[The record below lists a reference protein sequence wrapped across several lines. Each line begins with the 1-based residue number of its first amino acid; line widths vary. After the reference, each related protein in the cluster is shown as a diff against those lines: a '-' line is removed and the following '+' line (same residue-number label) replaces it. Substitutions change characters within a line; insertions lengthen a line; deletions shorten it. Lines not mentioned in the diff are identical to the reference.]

1 MINIIILIVLVLIN
15 AFFSGSEIALISLNK
30 KKLKIEAEEGNK
42 KSAMLYRLVNVPNRL
57 LSVIQVGVTLS
68 GFLNS
73 ALASDAFA
81 DNLVELMQNMGL
93 SLNVG
98 AMRSISMALI
108 TIILSFV
115 TLIFGELVPKRI
127 AMAKPTT
134 FANVVA
140 VPINLLYKLFLP
152 FVYVLSFCTNGV
164 LRLLRIDPNKSDDL
178 VSEEEIR
185 LMVATSSE
193 EGEINVSERE
203 MIDNI
208 FEFNDTEVS
217 EVMTHR
223 VDVEGLEVHASYD
236 EVMDYFKDSRFTRI
250 PVYDETLDDIVG
262 LLHAKDLLRYVYEK
276 HDVKTFDLR
285 NIIQDAVFVPDSL
298 AIDKLFYDLKKRH
311 KHMAIVIDEYGGTA
325 GIVTMEDLIEE
336 IVGEVF
342 DEYDDVPVEY
352 RKIGDHTY
360 LMEGSIELDEVEK
373 ILKIQLPVDEYD
385 TLNGFLV
392 SELERLP
399 EKDDNAYIDFAG
411 YRFTITQVD
420 EKVIKEAKVEKL
432 DEEELA
438 LDKEQAK

>member
-1 MINIIILIVLVLIN
+1 MINVIILIVLVLIN

-30 KKLKIEAEEGNK
+30 KKLKLESEEGNR
-42 KSAMLYRLVNVPNRL
+42 KSTILYRLVNVPNRL

-81 DNLVELMQNMGL
+81 DNLVELMQSLGL
-93 SLNVG
+93 SIHVS

-108 TIILSFV
+108 TILLSFL

-127 AMAKPTT
+127 AMANPTK
-134 FANVVA
+134 FANAVA
-140 VPINLLYKLFLP
+140 MPINILYKLFLP
-152 FVYVLSFCTNGV
+152 FVYILSFCTNGV
-164 LRLLRIDPNKSDDL
+164 LRLLRIDPNKNDDL
-178 VSEEEIR
+178 ISEEEIR

-208 FEFNDTEVS
+208 FEFNDTEVN

-223 VDVEGLEVHASYD
+223 VDVEGLEVHASYE
-236 EVMDYFKDSRFTRI
+236 EVMDYSKSSRYTRI
-250 PVYDETLDDIVG
+250 PVYDETLDDVVG
-262 LLHAKDLLRYVYEK
+262 ILHAKDLLRYIYENK
-276 HDVKTFDLR
+276 DAKDFDLQK
-285 NIIQDAVFVPDSL
+285 IIQQPLFVPDSL
-298 AIDKLFYDLKKRH
+298 AIDKLFYDLKKQH

-342 DEYDDVPVEY
+342 DEYDEIPVEY

-373 ILKIQLPVDEYD
+373 ILKIQLPIDEYD

-392 SELERLP
+392 SKLERLP
-399 EKDDNAYIDFAG
+399 HVGDNAYIDYSG

-420 EKVIKEAKVEKL
+420 EKVIKQARVEKM
-432 DEEELA
+432 DDDQEEVNEE
-438 LDKEQAK
+438 DN